1 MMFQLFQRSSH
12 AQRCSQ
18 TMNGIYGSFVP
29 VPSITIDMAEKNY
42 DNRTMIRRRFRSLVH
57 HQHIS
62 GAYRNHSFT
71 CMGSI
76 GFPRSVSMSGNTYFL
91 NRWNPVSQSQTQQHR
106 RGLKVSA
113 LSLTSKRRQGQKIT
127 MITAYDFP
135 SAIHVARANIDIVLV
150 GDSVAMVELGHE
162 TTQPIT
168 MNDMIHHCTSVARGV
183 AFANIPNAP
192 LLVGDMP
199 FGSYEFVNTDI
210 ALQNAYRFV
219 KEAGMDAVKLEV
231 RLHYGF
237 SSLVLP

>member
-1 MMFQLFQRSSH
+1 MPQLFQRNTH

-18 TMNGIYGSFVP
+18 SMNAMYGSFV
-29 VPSITIDMAEKNY
+29 SSTILVEKKN
-42 DNRTMIRRRFRSLVH
+42 
-57 HQHIS
+57 
-62 GAYRNHSFT
+62 YRNHPTIRRGFRPFLQQHTPASHRNQSFNLIGLT
-71 CMGSI
+71 
-76 GFPRSVSMSGNTYFL
+76 GFPRPKSISVNKFFV
-91 NRWNPVSQSQTQQHR
+91 NQWNIPSRLQKLQHC

-113 LSLTSKRRQGQKIT
+113 LSLTSKRRQREKIT

-168 MNDMIHHCTSVARGV
+168 MNDMIHHCTAVSRGV
-183 AFANIPNAP
+183 SFANVPNSP

-199 FGSYEFVNTDI
+199 FGSYEFEDTDI

-231 RLHYGF
+231 RLHLDLLYIN
-237 SSLVLP
+237 LP